1 MNSFKL
7 PLHPTLY
14 NESWSTFS
22 QLFHTLLIIIRRI
35 KKQKER
41 FLSNSELSATF
52 KIALDVKSLYIFARH
67 YLDYLTRY
75 VVNVYFKDIKDDRA
89 KGLTNRSFDSH
100 MRQLRNQ
107 SFTSASD
114 LFQNYK
120 EYVLLNE
127 SRLFFKIINVR
138 DKLITHRNI
147 NIGESW
153 TYFEKENKFRVHI
166 SKDIPVGRVPEDLRN
181 EIFTIL
187 TKFSYVKWLDII

>member
-1 MNSFKL
+1 M
-7 PLHPTLY
+7 
-14 NESWSTFS
+14 
-22 QLFHTLLIIIRRI
+22 
-35 KKQKER
+35 
-41 FLSNSELSATF
+41 
-52 KIALDVKSLYIFARH
+52 
-67 YLDYLTRY
+67 
-75 VVNVYFKDIKDDRA
+75 
-89 KGLTNRSFDSH
+89 TNRSFDSH